1 MSSLTRA
8 RPQTEEDLQKS
19 ISAVLKSLEAEPASP
34 VSTRYHPQIITKYDF
49 LQTRNKKSH
58 LEVPPDFVVST
69 NLNVNAKQNYN
80 HQTQAENIRSSR
92 SNKIFSPSRK
102 ARQGFNDLASAV
114 RNAPVVV
121 GERRPDDETDRVV
134 HRGGR
139 FINNMYVA
147 DPAPASTNKFARV
160 PEEVVI
166 RAEFGPGPELA
177 RAGRSY
183 EDGYYNTNEFTFTPL
198 EHFEQQ
204 QQQPGAA
211 VFPADNKDFVIEM
224 QTYQQC
230 PGCPAFSVPVP
241 VPRFSADTSPV
252 TERKEEQTLFGRLA
266 AIVKPAIARAKEF
279 FRVGD
284 SAPVDQI
291 SSRIDTGAGQSS
303 SFRAGQ
309 SKLAA
314 PLVASLAAVGFGLA
328 SMFGNNLG
336 SGRKFET
343 ENNAEYFL
351 NTIDGE
357 LDTLSQYSVD
367 EVLCLPRQYCDTLR
381 EKKHLLDSY
390 PNMKSVAAWL
400 TEKYF
405 ENIES
410 DDYSHSQC
418 NVRQCLKD
426 LLN

>member
-1 MSSLTRA
+1 MLSLARA
-8 RPQTEEDLQKS
+8 RPQTEDELQKS
-19 ISAVLKSLEAEPASP
+19 ISAVLKSLEADPTVSPASG
-34 VSTRYHPQIITKYDF
+34 RYHPKIITKYDF

-58 LEVPPDFVVST
+58 IELPAEFVVST
-69 NLNVNAKQNYN
+69 NLNVNTKQNYN
-80 HQTQAENIRSSR
+80 LQSPQTENFRSSR

-102 ARQGFNDLASAV
+102 ARQGFRDLASAV

-121 GERRPDDETDRVV
+121 GERKPDDETDRVV

-139 FINNMYVA
+139 FINNMYVP
-147 DPAPASTNKFARV
+147 DPAVASANKFSMV

-166 RAEFGPGPELA
+166 RAELGPGPELA

-198 EHFEQQ
+198 QHFEQQ
-204 QQQPGAA
+204 QQQQQSGAA

-230 PGCPAFSVPVP
+230 PGCPTFSVPVP
-241 VPRFSADTSPV
+241 IPKFSADTTPV
-252 TERKEEQTLFGRLA
+252 TERKEEKTLLGRLA

-291 SSRIDTGAGQSS
+291 SSRVDTV
-303 SFRAGQ
+303 AGQ

-314 PLVASLAAVGFGLA
+314 PLVASLAAVGFGLV

-336 SGRKFET
+336 SGRKFDT

-357 LDTLSQYSVD
+357 LDNLSQYSVD
-367 EVLCLPRQYCDTLR
+367 EMLCLPRQYCDTLKDR
-381 EKKHLLDSY
+381 KHLLDSY
-390 PNMKSVAAWL
+390 PNMKTVAAWL

-405 ENIES
+405 ENTWSE
-410 DDYSHSQC
+410 DYSHSQC